1 LAEGTNPNVRAGM
14 IAEGLFLL
22 AAALIVGW
30 QILIP
35 PIVGLADNGDFP
47 RVMSRFNI
55 GYPPG
60 IFAESQF
67 KYLVRQYEIRPRH
80 FIDYGFRTSENL
92 FVRVSLVVNRI
103 FFGKRSYDIRTLGAV
118 HLVAFLLCLIPLVW
132 LSRPWPAAVRWTL
145 LIATLLTFADTAYV
159 AFFNSFYSETASLLF
174 LLATIG
180 AALLMFRRE
189 SFWTIALFT
198 FTAIGLAFAK
208 PQHAV
213 AGWLLGLLLL
223 RFAMIARRRIPRRTA
238 IGGAV
243 LVFIFSTLA
252 FKSAPGFLRDW
263 SYEIAVL
270 WEIMGHSPDPAA
282 DARAL
287 GLDADLVRY
296 SGMHPWSPGI
306 PPIDDLEFRAAF
318 LDKISFVDVVTF
330 YLRSPRRTW
339 SMFNRVTQSAL
350 RTRPGRLGN
359 YERIAGFEP
368 AARSHKFDL
377 FSRMKERFIPRRTA
391 LLAAFLVAY
400 SAALVAIWIRSRRAE
415 TRWIAEVIAVLV
427 VIAVGEFLVVAL
439 TQGDFDA
446 AKHLLMFRAVVDVL
460 LIVALVA
467 IIALIRSRVTPRMD
481 EGKH

>member
-1 LAEGTNPNVRAGM
+1 MV
-14 IAEGLFLL
+14 AEGLFLL
-22 AAALIVGW
+22 AAGLIVGW
-30 QILIP
+30 QILVP
-35 PIVGLADNGDFP
+35 PIVGLADSGDFP
-47 RVMSRFNI
+47 RVMSRFRI

-118 HLVAFLLCLIPLVW
+118 HLVAFLLCMMLLVW
-132 LSRPWPAAVRWTL
+132 LSRPWPGAIRWTL

-174 LLATIG
+174 LFATICL
-180 AALLMFRRE
+180 AVLMFRRE

-198 FTAIGLAFAK
+198 FSAIGLAFAK

-223 RFAMIARRRIPRRTA
+223 RFVMIARRGLARRLA

-243 LVFIFSTLA
+243 LILIFSTMA

-263 SYEIAVL
+263 TYEIAVL

-287 GLDADLVRY
+287 GLDDDLVRY
-296 SGMHPWSPGI
+296 AGMHPWSQGI
-306 PPIDDLEFRAAF
+306 PPIDDVEFRAAF
-318 LDKISFVDVVTF
+318 LDKVSFADIVSF
-330 YLRSPRRTW
+330 YLRSPRRAW
-339 SMFNRVTQSAL
+339 SMFDRVTQSAL
-350 RTRPGRLGN
+350 RTRPARLGN
-359 YERIAGFEP
+359 YERTAGFEP

-377 FSRMKERFIPRRTA
+377 LSRMKERLIPRRA
-391 LLAAFLVAY
+391 AILAAFFLAY
-400 SAALVAIWIRSRRAE
+400 IAALVAVWIRSRRAE
-415 TRWIAEVIAVLV
+415 TRWLAEVLGVFLV
-427 VIAVGEFLVVAL
+427 ITVGEFLVVAL

-446 AKHLLMFRAVVDVL
+446 AKHLLLFRAIVDAL
-460 LIVALVA
+460 LIAALA
-467 IIALIRSRVTPRMD
+467 ALIALIRARTTSRDAATIRAVL
-481 EGKH
+481 K